1 MLKNSVIDSLCQHLT
16 ENHDE
21 DWRFEYIE
29 HDGLAL
35 NCYLPT
41 DSSDTYVIVDATQY
55 EILEHGKNVP
65 QGLIDEIATVILD
78 AYHLQVNWEYTDN
91 PEKWA

>member
-1 MLKNSVIDSLCQHLT
+1 MLKNSVMDSLCQHLT

-29 HDGLAL
+29 HNGLAL

-41 DSSDTYVIVDATQY
+41 DSSDTYVVVDATQY
-55 EILEHGKNVP
+55 DILEHGKNVP
-65 QGLIDEIATVILD
+65 QGLIDEVLTVLNDSFILEVGWN
-78 AYHLQVNWEYTDN
+78 QTDN